1 MLQALFRVS
10 GTQAATASAAPNV
23 STSPVAEQAARVEAA
38 ASASLTPTSDISRL
52 FPAPEGVKQIS
63 STPTIPAAAPASS
76 LTASLA
82 DKVKEQTPAAPLEKE
97 AGKVE
102 GEAPIAALEAEAAD
116 VAAVASASIVP
127 PPPASS
133 WLYTAAVFPIKV
145 AAWPVQTLA
154 SGLSGAAGYV
164 MGRK

>member
-10 GTQAATASAAPNV
+10 GTQAATASAAPNA

-102 GEAPIAALEAEAAD
+102 GEAPIAALEAAD

-133 WLYTAAVFPIKV
+133 WLYTAAVFPIKI